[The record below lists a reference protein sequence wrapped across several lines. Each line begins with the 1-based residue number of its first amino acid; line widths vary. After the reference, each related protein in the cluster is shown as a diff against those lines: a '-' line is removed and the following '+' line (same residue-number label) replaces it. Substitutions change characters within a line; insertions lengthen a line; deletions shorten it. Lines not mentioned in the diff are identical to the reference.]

1 MADSAGE
8 FPWLYEENL
17 TSSFYQRKYPTRLP
31 KLPGTHP
38 KTVELDETETNTKKR
53 NKAKISIE
61 SKSGCAVFCACFC
74 NILIEF

>member
-17 TSSFYQRKYPTRLP
+17 TNSFYQRKYPTRLP

-38 KTVELDETETNTKKR
+38 KTVELDETETKTKKR
-53 NKAKISIE
+53 DQTKISIE
-61 SKSGCAVFCACFC
+61 SKSGCVVFCVCFC
-74 NILIEF
+74 NTLEEF

>member
-38 KTVELDETETNTKKR
+38 KTVELDETEINTKK
-53 NKAKISIE
+53 
-61 SKSGCAVFCACFC
+61 SK
-74 NILIEF
+74 